1 MSIYASR
8 YAKALADVVAEMH
21 LEVASVQKQLN
32 DFLATWDDSGQLRE
46 LYEDPSI
53 PVAQKVAVLDKMKGQ
68 LSLAPQI
75 RNFIAVLIEHG
86 RIGAVH
92 EIVAEYQKELQTR
105 LGIHHAEI
113 TTARQLNAEDKAA
126 LLADVAKLAKGQVEA
141 TFKLDESILGGVVV
155 RIGSTVYDGS
165 VLGRVERLKEE
176 LNK

>member
-32 DFLATWDDSGQLRE
+32 DFLATWDDSSQLRE

-53 PVAQKVAVLDKMKGQ
+53 PVVQKVAVLDKMKGQ

-113 TTARQLNAEDKAA
+113 TTARKLNAEDKAA

-141 TFKLDESILGGVVV
+141 TFKLDASILGGVVV

-176 LNK
+176 LTR

>member
-113 TTARQLNAEDKAA
+113 TTARKLNAEDKAA

-176 LNK
+176 LTR